1 MNSYPDLN
9 ATTDAPMGS
18 LALPAGTDGVLA
30 QEDGRVQMSFVCI
43 DGVLR
48 EVGAIPPDPDRSW
61 AEVDLPVL
69 LLSDATFRFQ
79 R

>member
-1 MNSYPDLN
+1 
-9 ATTDAPMGS
+9 
-18 LALPAGTDGVLA
+18 
-30 QEDGRVQMSFVCI
+30 MSFVCI